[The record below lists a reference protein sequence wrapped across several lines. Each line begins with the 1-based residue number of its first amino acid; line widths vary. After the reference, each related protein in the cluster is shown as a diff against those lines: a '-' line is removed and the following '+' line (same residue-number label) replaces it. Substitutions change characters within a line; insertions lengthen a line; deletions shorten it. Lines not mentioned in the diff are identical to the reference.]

1 MGPEVTMNIYAAKKD
16 GLEWMSLDDFEEMLP
31 DKPAHEKWELINGR
45 VIRGMVGARW
55 EHHVIIDNMGLAIS
69 NHFLNKKMSCRVYR
83 ETFFLK
89 ERKQDLAALP
99 DLMIRCGKP
108 APGATSFNDPLILV
122 EVVSPGS
129 EARDRLEKRVAYQQL
144 PSLQTYVLVTR
155 DQPFVE
161 VFERSA
167 MGFVATSPLTA
178 LDAVLKLPAI
188 DFAMPLSAIYRD
200 VPDTPSIATIP

>member
-1 MGPEVTMNIYAAKKD
+1 MNIYAAKKD
-16 GLEWMSLDDFEEMLP
+16 GFEWMSLDDFEEMLP

-55 EHHVIIDNMGLAIS
+55 EHHVIVDNMSFALTDHLRK
-69 NHFLNKKMSCRVYR
+69 NELPCRVYR

-89 ERKQDLAALP
+89 QRKNDLAAMP

-108 APGATSFNDPLILV
+108 APGATSFNDPLVLV

-144 PSLQTYVLVTR
+144 PALQAYVLVTR

-161 VFERSA
+161 VYERA
-167 MGFVATSPLTA
+167 GTDFIAKSPLTT
-178 LDAVLKLPAI
+178 LDAVLHLPAI
-188 DFAMPLSAIYRD
+188 SFEMPLTAIYRD
-200 VPDTPSIATIP
+200 LIDTPTT

>member
-1 MGPEVTMNIYAAKKD
+1 MNIYAAKKD
-16 GLEWMSLDDFEEMLP
+16 GFEWMSLDDFEEMLP
-31 DKPAHEKWELINGR
+31 DKPADQKWELINGR

-55 EHHVIIDNMGLAIS
+55 EHHVIIDNMSFALTD
-69 NHFLNKKMSCRVYR
+69 HVRKKELPCRVYR

-89 ERKQDLAALP
+89 ERRQDLAALP

-144 PSLQTYVLVTR
+144 PSLQAYVLVTR

-161 VFERSA
+161 VFERGA
-167 MGFVATSPLTA
+167 GGFTALPPLTT
-178 LDAVLKLPAI
+178 LDAVLALPAI
-188 DFAMPLSAIYRD
+188 DFVMPLAAIYRD
-200 VPDTPSIATIP
+200 LIVT

>member
-1 MGPEVTMNIYAAKKD
+1 MNIYAAKKD

-31 DKPAHEKWELINGR
+31 DKPADQKWELINGR

-55 EHHVIIDNMGLAIS
+55 EHHVIIDNMSYALTDHIRKQD
-69 NHFLNKKMSCRVYR
+69 LPCRVYR

-89 ERKQDLAALP
+89 ERKNDLAALP

-108 APGATSFNDPLILV
+108 APGATFFNDPLILV

-144 PSLQTYVLVTR
+144 PSLQAYVLVAR

-161 VFERSA
+161 AFERGKE
-167 MGFVATSPLTA
+167 GFVAKPPLADLGAT
-178 LDAVLKLPAI
+178 LMLPAI
-188 DFAMPLSAIYRD
+188 DFEITLAAIYRD
-200 VPDTPSIATIP
+200 VLETPPSATTP

>member
-1 MGPEVTMNIYAAKKD
+1 MNIYAAKKD
-16 GLEWMSLDDFEEMLP
+16 GFAWMALDDFEETLP

-45 VIRGMVGARW
+45 VNRGKIGTRW
-55 EHHVIIDNMGLAIS
+55 EHHVIIDNMGHAIG
-69 NHFLNKKMSCRVYR
+69 NHFQNETMPSRVYR

-89 ERKQDLAALP
+89 ERIQDLAALP

-108 APGATSFNDPLILV
+108 APGATSFNDPLIVV

-155 DQPFVE
+155 DQPYP
-161 VFERSA
+161 RSA
-167 MGFVATSPLTA
+167 LHRGVRT
-178 LDAVLKLPAI
+178 
-188 DFAMPLSAIYRD
+188 RR
-200 VPDTPSIATIP
+200 

>member
-1 MGPEVTMNIYAAKKD
+1 MNIYAAKKD

-55 EHHVIIDNMGLAIS
+55 EHHVIIDNMSFALT
-69 NHFLNKKMSCRVYR
+69 NHLRKNELPCRVYR

-89 ERKQDLAALP
+89 QRMNDLAALP
-99 DLMIRCGKP
+99 DLMVRCGKP
-108 APGATSFNDPLILV
+108 APGATSFDDPLVLV

-144 PSLQTYVLVTR
+144 PALQAYVLVTR

-161 VFERSA
+161 VFERA
-167 MGFVATSPLTA
+167 GTDFIAKTPLTT
-178 LDAVLKLPAI
+178 LDAVLHLPAI
-188 DFAMPLSAIYRD
+188 SFEMPLAAIYRD
-200 VPDTPSIATIP
+200 LIDTPAT